1 MDVLDWH
8 AVSNVLNTFA
18 NRGTRPLPERDIRTR
33 LITHVLFMDRVI
45 IPSQSLLC
53 NPATYEWVI
62 DKKKRELFEWLCRN
76 GKLVVLSYKERQSF
90 EELLELLQARKTV
103 ALKWMRNKELEKVAK
118 ELDSIFSNKKYRL
131 ITNEADINKSK
142 TQLSF
147 AFINQIDRVHPG
159 LASLQTELVREAKSE
174 INNVGVIH
182 GSWWN
187 TLSQRNRLFTPF
199 DVVLKEIGT
208 IVFDSAHASTLE
220 RFLIG
225 HPYHRTAFSLC
236 KLTEQLVKQ
245 WEVEIELGVYD
256 QRDVDST
263 IFLRDVIEKIDAQ
276 ILELLEEETKEVRQ
290 EYFNSI
296 SKLFKHPSEDNLRE
310 VKCRM
315 DDYIDILGRY
325 IRTTTLSNYIKKLR
339 AVKRIE
345 SSLRVWQCID
355 SVMCSLCVGGAA
367 YGISEYLRSEGG
379 FMGLILTFFGSSTL
393 LLVRRAVKRKE
404 ERMKKEI
411 SKQRAELD
419 RIRPVSFA
427 INTTIQ
433 NISKFEI

>member
-18 NRGTRPLPERDIRTR
+18 NRGTRPLPEHDIRTR
-33 LITHVLFMDRVI
+33 LITHVLFMGKVI

-53 NPATYEWVI
+53 NPATYEWII
-62 DKKKRELFEWLCRN
+62 DKEKRELFEWLCRN
-76 GKLVVLSYKERQSF
+76 GKLVILSYKEKQSF
-90 EELLELLQARKTV
+90 EELLDLLRARKTV
-103 ALKWMRNKELEKVAK
+103 ALKWMKDKELEKVAK
-118 ELDSIFSNKKYRL
+118 ELDFIFSNKRYRL
-131 ITNEADINKSK
+131 VTSEADINKSK
-142 TQLSF
+142 TQLSL
-147 AFINQIDRVHPG
+147 AFINQIDRIHPG
-159 LASLQTELVREAKSE
+159 LAPLQAELVREAKTE
-174 INNVGVIH
+174 INNIGVIY

-187 TLSQRNRLFTPF
+187 TLSHRNRLFAPF

-208 IVFDSAHASTLE
+208 IVFDFSHASTLE

-225 HPYHRTAFSLC
+225 HPYHRTVLGLGE
-236 KLTEQLVKQ
+236 LTERLVKQ
-245 WEVEIELGVYD
+245 WEVEIETGVYD
-256 QRDVDST
+256 QRDIDST
-263 IFLRDVIEKIDAQ
+263 ILVRDVIEKIDAQ
-276 ILELLEEETKEVRQ
+276 ILELLEEETKEVCE

-296 SKLFKHPSEDNLRE
+296 SKLFKRPSEDNLRE
-310 VKCRM
+310 VKWRM

-325 IRTTTLSNYIKKLR
+325 ISTTILSNYIKKLH
-339 AVKRIE
+339 AVKRIK
-345 SSLRVWQCID
+345 SSLRIWQCVD

-367 YGISEYLRSEGG
+367 CGISEYLRSEGG
-379 FMGLILTFFGSSTL
+379 VMGLILTFFGSSML
-393 LLVRRAVKRKE
+393 PLVRRAVKRKE

-433 NISKFEI
+433 NITRFEI